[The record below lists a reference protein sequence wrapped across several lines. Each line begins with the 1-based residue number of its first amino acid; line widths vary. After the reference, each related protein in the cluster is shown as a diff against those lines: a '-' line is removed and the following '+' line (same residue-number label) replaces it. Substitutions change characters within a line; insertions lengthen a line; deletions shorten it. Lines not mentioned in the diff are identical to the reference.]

1 MTSDLQSPLRITFA
15 GTPDFAVPALLMLA
29 ASGHRIVAVYCQPD
43 RPAGRGRKPRA
54 CPVKRKAL
62 ELGIPVSQPRTLRN
76 AETQAELRA
85 LDLDLMV
92 VAAYGLI
99 LPAGVLSTPRQG
111 CINVHASLLPRWR
124 GAAPIQRAILAGDET
139 SGISIMQMDE
149 GLDTGPVLAVSE
161 VPIHPAMTGGELH
174 DTLATEG
181 ARLLASVLETVTQG
195 TLEATAQPVD
205 GATYADKIDKSE
217 ARIDWTRPATLIE
230 RQVRAFNPWPVAF
243 TAHRGE
249 ALRIWDARAL
259 DAPAAQPPG
268 QVIAESRAG
277 IDVCCGEGRLRITR
291 LQLPGKRPVT
301 SEAFLNAHR
310 LAGSKLG

>member
-1 MTSDLQSPLRITFA
+1 MTTRLSKPLRIAFA
-15 GTPDFAVPALLMLA
+15 GTPDFAVPSLMALA
-29 ASGHRIVAVYCQPD
+29 ASGHRIVAAYCQPD

-54 CPVKRKAL
+54 CPVKRQAL
-62 ELGIPVSQPRTLRN
+62 DLQIPVRQPKTLRS

-99 LPAGVLSTPRQG
+99 LPSGVLSLPRRG

-124 GAAPIQRAILAGDET
+124 GAAPIQRAILAGDGT

-161 VPIHPAMTGGELH
+161 VPISPTMTGGELH
-174 DTLATEG
+174 DRLASEG
-181 ARLLASVLETVTQG
+181 ARLLASVLK
-195 TLEATAQPVD
+195 TLERGPLESTIQPVE
-205 GATYADKIDKSE
+205 GATYADKIDKSD
-217 ARIDWTRPATLIE
+217 ARIDWTRPATHIE

-243 TAHRGE
+243 TTHRGE
-249 ALRIWDARAL
+249 QLRIWDARAL

-277 IDVCCGEGRLRITR
+277 IDVCCGEGQLRITR

-301 SEAFLNAHR
+301 SDAFLNAHR
-310 LAGSKLG
+310 LAGSRLG